1 MDPEKRRRISR
12 EGGRASLRGIARREV
27 EDYDDENYEDDDYED
42 PQNRYEDDEDYD
54 PYEPED
60 EYDDEDDDRDDDR
73 RNVYGEGDDYDDDE
87 GYADEYDDEDENYQ
101 DERHRSR
108 GRDGRGFASMPRE
121 EVRRIAR
128 GEDVPSAVAEVAAEE
143 TEELVDPVL
152 VAAMN
157 QMDVVRQVVPG
168 TEVALAEVAAHADLH
183 RAVAVSQPCHAKK

>member
-1 MDPEKRRRISR
+1 MAIRTQRGFESMDPEKRRRISR

-121 EVRRIAR
+121 EVRRIAKIAK
-128 GEDVPSAVAEVAAEE
+128 P
-143 TEELVDPVL
+143 TTT
-152 VAAMN
+152 N
-157 QMDVVRQVVPG
+157 
-168 TEVALAEVAAHADLH
+168 
-183 RAVAVSQPCHAKK
+183 RAVNVAGSGATATSSKLQKLSVTPASRVAVVQGASVMTPK